1 MSFKTAEDVLKCIRC
16 GDEVE
21 AARSR
26 NRTRVLK
33 AANFT
38 PPFSESD
45 AEKMGI
51 KTNVNFG
58 ELAITLSHARMQLL
72 SAFLSNQYF
81 FTVKIPQAPVEKRA
95 EWEAAITEAINKPMR
110 KSPAYFELVRN
121 IWNSVTLHGT
131 AARTWR
137 HSENWLPQFVALDDL
152 RIPTDTTLDFKNLT
166 WYAQRVP
173 YTPIE
178 LVTEV
183 YSKKKDNGWNKKSIS
198 QILENY
204 KELNVTDAQNNYSW
218 PNDAEKIADLM
229 KQSGGF
235 YGSDAVPVIPLW
247 HFYFQDED
255 PKDPKKQ
262 KWFMRVV
269 ADPTAVRGSN
279 GASDDFLWKSKE
291 PIADN
296 WRHLLHCQYGDL
308 SADSPYK
315 FHAVR
320 GLGFALIE
328 PTFFSNLLKCRF
340 LDGANDTLNA
350 WFQILDAP
358 EKARTAIQEFGNF
371 KAVSKNI
378 RMIPAAERHKPDQA
392 FVESAQAQMKQLQ
405 QEASTSYTQAT
416 DTGTAKE
423 QTAFETRVKL
433 EQVNA
438 LMSGIFLVATKYE
451 SYAYEEIC
459 RRFCNASSTDEDVQ
473 KFHKQMKRAGI
484 HPDFLDVDIW
494 DVEPVTP
501 LGQGNPT
508 LALATAQQLMS
519 IKDQLSPEAQQQVL
533 HDFILITTKSPSKAA
548 QLAPLEKKDPSDATQ
563 LAADRFGAL
572 MQGVPLPLRN
582 KNLID
587 QIDIIMGL
595 MAGKITMI
603 TQRDNMATVEEGQG
617 LANTSQYITQAIQQL
632 AQDQQQKPRV
642 KQYTD
647 SMGKLDNEIKGLI
660 QRGAQKREADAK
672 KAQDG
677 ENAAEMA
684 KAQATIQLA
693 QAKIQLGEQQ
703 AQAKLHQTQ
712 IKDAHALTQKQIADE
727 ADQHRKSQAAQADE
741 QRKDE
746 AAKAELERQNEA
758 AKRDIARENAKTAAD
773 IANSRKIATAKA
785 NEPKPKATAADK

>member
-1 MSFKTAEDVLKCIRC
+1 MSKFSKAADVLKCIRA
-16 GDEVE
+16 GDDVQ
-21 AARSR
+21 AVRSA
-26 NRTRVLK
+26 NRTKVTN
-33 AANFT
+33 AANFK
-38 PPFSESD
+38 PPFSEDD
-45 AEKMGI
+45 AAAMKI

-110 KSPAYFELVRN
+110 KSAAYFELHRN
-121 IWNSVTLHGT
+121 RWNSVVLHGV
-131 AARTWR
+131 APMTWR
-137 HSENWLPQFVALDDL
+137 HSEKWLPKFVALDDL
-152 RIPTDTTLDFKNLT
+152 RIPTDTLLDFTNLP
-166 WYAQRVP
+166 WYAQRVA

-178 LVTEV
+178 LVNEV
-183 YSKKKDNGWNKKSIS
+183 WSKKKNNGWDKKAVAK
-198 QILENY
+198 ILENY

-235 YGSDAVPVIPLW
+235 YGSDAVPVIPLF
-247 HFYFQDED
+247 HFYYQDED
-255 PKDPKKQ
+255 SEGDL
-262 KWFMRVV
+262 KWYMRVV
-269 ADPTAVRGSN
+269 ADATTVRGGSA
-279 GASDDFLWKSKE
+279 ASENFLWQSDK
-291 PIADN
+291 PIADD
-296 WRHLLHCQYGDL
+296 WKHLLHCQYGDL
-308 SADSPYK
+308 SADTPYK
-315 FHAVR
+315 FHSVR
-320 GLGFALIE
+320 GLGFALID

-340 LDGANDTLNA
+340 LDAANDTLNTWLRVNDSA
-350 WFQILDAP
+350 
-358 EKARTAIQEFGNF
+358 EKARSAIQEFGNYT
-371 KAVSKNI
+371 AVSKGVSI
-378 RMIPAAERHKPDQA
+378 VPAAERHQPDQA

-459 RRFCNASSTDEDVQ
+459 RRFCNSNSTDEDVQ

-548 QLAPLEKKDPSDATQ
+548 QLAPLEKKEPSDAAQ
-563 LAADRFGAL
+563 LAADRFGTL
-572 MQGVPLPLRN
+572 MQGALPPLRN

-587 QIDIIMGL
+587 QITTLLDLLNKKVEFIEQRNNAATIDESVGL
-595 MAGKITMI
+595 G
-603 TQRDNMATVEEGQG
+603 TV
-617 LANTSQYITQAIQQL
+617 LDYINQAIQQFS
-632 AQDQQQKPRV
+632 QDQQQKARV
-642 KQYTD
+642 KQFTD
-647 SMGKLDNEIKGLI
+647 AFGQIMNRVKGVA
-660 QRGAQKREADAK
+660 QRGQEEAAAKQKKEA
-672 KAQDG
+672 DG
-677 ENAAEMA
+677 ENQAEMA

-703 AQAKLHQTQ
+703 AQSKLHQQQ
-712 IKDAHALTQKQIADE
+712 IKDAHAMTQKQIADE
-727 ADQHRKSQAAQADE
+727 ADQHRKSQAAQSE
-741 QRKDE
+741 EHRKNQS
-746 AAKAELERQNEA
+746 AQAELDRQNEA
-758 AKRDIARENAKTAAD
+758 AKHDIARDNAKAAAD
-773 IANSRKIATAKA
+773 IANSKKLATAKA
-785 NEPKPKATAADK
+785 NEPKPKAATDK